1 MSIADL
7 YQRFELLVRTPKQR
21 LLLDAFLPAP
31 EALPSAVAPP
41 PPPPM
46 PNLSP
51 DELGMLSRLD
61 REEEEP
67 PPPPKPA
74 KKRKA
79 AEAKKKEQPKSL
91 QDEIAE
97 FMNRD
102 GAALAPED
110 DLKSF
115 LTNSL
120 DPNTDPEPGSGDKK

>member
-1 MSIADL
+1 VSMIDL
-7 YQRFELLVRTPKQR
+7 YQRFELLVRTPKKR

-31 EALPSAVAPP
+31 DALPSAVTPP

-46 PNLSP
+46 PDLSP
-51 DELGMLSRLD
+51 DEVGMLSRLD
-61 REEEEP
+61 REEEP
-67 PPPPKPA
+67 PAPPPKPA

-79 AEAKKKEQPKSL
+79 AEKKKEAPKSL

>member
-1 MSIADL
+1 MSIVDL
-7 YQRFELLVRTPKQR
+7 YQRFELLVRTPKKR

-31 EALPSAVAPP
+31 DALPSAVAPP

-46 PNLSP
+46 PDLSP
-51 DELGMLSRLD
+51 DEVGMLARLD
-61 REEEEP
+61 RDEEP
-67 PPPPKPA
+67 PAPPPKPA

-79 AEAKKKEQPKSL
+79 AEAKKKGPPKSL
-91 QDEIAE
+91 QDEITE

-102 GAALAPED
+102 GTALAPEE

-120 DPNTDPEPGSGDKK
+120 DPNTDPEPGSGDKS